1 MRSFLIGLACFV
13 APWLPARAAPDSDPV
28 LLQGL
33 QAMESQTN
41 SAQAA
46 CQIWYQDQPEQAAA
60 LQKRIYAASQDMG
73 AVIGSEIVA
82 SERLSSRSERFFG
95 VIYFERHP
103 LWFSVERY
111 VGREMGK
118 DKPMFL
124 PMRVAREPDD
134 ILPAL
139 AAEVHT

>member
-1 MRSFLIGLACFV
+1 MRSFLVGLACFV
-13 APWLPARAAPDSDPV
+13 AAAWPAQAAPDSDPV

-41 SAQAA
+41 GVQAA
-46 CQIWYQDQPEQAAA
+46 CQIWYQDQPELAAA
-60 LQKRIYAASQDMG
+60 MQKHIYNVSADMG

-82 SERLSSRSERFFG
+82 SQRLSSRSERFYG
-95 VIYFERHP
+95 VIFFERRP
-103 LWFSVERY
+103 LWFSIERY

-118 DKPMFL
+118 DKPTFL
-124 PMRVAREPDD
+124 TLRVAREPDD

-139 AAEVHT
+139 AADVHT